1 MGWKGSLQLA
11 YHRDMHGRSGPT
23 RETAAP
29 RTVLHSRH
37 DGPLRV
43 LTSLYPEGPGVCH
56 NVLVHPPGGLVGGDE
71 LDIDVD
77 LQDAAHALI
86 TTPGATRFYR
96 STGASATQRLH
107 VRVAEGARLEWLP
120 LESIA
125 FSGCLARNQMRFD
138 LAPGAEMIGW
148 DVLALGLPASSQP
161 FVRGSFAQSIE
172 LPGRWLERGTV
183 AASDTLLLDSPLGWA
198 GHRVMATLWI
208 AAGSAMPAAQREALL
223 DSARTIARGD
233 PLERSAGC
241 TAVNDGVVVLRTLA
255 PRVEPAMALLTRI
268 WAAWREQAWGLPP
281 CVPRV
286 WRT

>member
-1 MGWKGSLQLA
+1 MSWKGSLQLV
-11 YHRDMHGRSGPT
+11 YRRDMYGRCGPT
-23 RETAAP
+23 LELAAP
-29 RTVLHSRH
+29 RTVQHSTH

-71 LDIDVD
+71 LDIEAT
-77 LQDAAHALI
+77 LQGGAHALV

-107 VRVAEGARLEWLP
+107 ASVADGARLEWLP

-125 FSGCLARNQMRFD
+125 FSGCIARNQMRFD

-198 GHRVMATLWI
+198 GQRVMATLWF
-208 AAGSAMPAAQREALL
+208 AAGSTMPAARRESLL
-223 DSARTIARGD
+223 DTARAITQGD
-233 PLERSAGC
+233 LLERSVGC
-241 TAVNDGVVVLRTLA
+241 TAVNDGVIVLRALA
-255 PRVEPAMALLTRI
+255 PRVEPALALLTRI
-268 WAAWREQAWGLPP
+268 WTAWREQAWGLPA